1 MKTTKWSIDQT
12 HSEVSFKV
20 KHLVISTVTGFF
32 KNFEGSAETEKEDF
46 EGASVRFSADVDS
59 IDTNQKD
66 RDAHLK
72 SADFFDAANYPK
84 LTFSGLVT
92 KVSGEHKLVGE
103 LEIRGNKKE
112 VELDV
117 EFGGVVSDPWGQ
129 TKAGFEIEG
138 KISRKE
144 FGLTWSAVTE
154 AGSVVVSDQV
164 RLHLSVQLV
173 KQQVEVSSEA
183 TA

>member
-1 MKTTKWSIDQT
+1 MSTTKWIIDPT

-32 KNFEGSAETEKEDF
+32 RKFEGSAESTSEDF
-46 EGASVRFSADVDS
+46 DGATVAFSADIDS
-59 IDTNQKD
+59 IDTNQAD
-66 RDAHLK
+66 RDGHLK
-72 SADFFDAANYPK
+72 SADFFDAANHPK
-84 LTFSGLVT
+84 LTFSG
-92 KVSGEHKLVGE
+92 KVSKNGGDYKLVGD
-103 LEIRGNKKE
+103 LTIRGNKHE

-117 EFGGVVSDPWGQ
+117 DFGGVTGDPYGQ
-129 TKAGFEIEG
+129 TKAGFEMEG

-154 AGSVVVSDQV
+154 AGNVVVSDQV
-164 RLHLSVQLV
+164 KLILNVQLV
-173 KQQVEVSSEA
+173 KQVVNEMAEA

>member
-1 MKTTKWSIDQT
+1 MSTTAKWAIDPT

-20 KHLVISTVTGFF
+20 KHLVISTVTGYFR
-32 KNFEGSAETEKEDF
+32 KF
-46 EGASVRFSADVDS
+46 EGAAESSTDDFQGAKVSFSADIDS
-59 IDTNQKD
+59 IDTNQSD

-72 SADFFDAANYPK
+72 SDDFFNAAQFPK
-84 LTFSGLVT
+84 LSFSGTLEGGTLKGDLTIRDVT
-92 KVSGEHKLVGE
+92 KA
-103 LEIRGNKKE
+103 

-117 EFGGVVSDPWGQ
+117 DFGGVAEDPYGN

-144 FGLTWSAVTE
+144 FNLKWNAVTE

-164 RLHLSVQLV
+164 KIILSVQLV
-173 KQQVEVSSEA
+173 KQ
-183 TA
+183 

>member
-1 MKTTKWSIDQT
+1 MSTTKWIVDPT

-20 KHLVISTVTGFF
+20 KHLVISTVTGYFR
-32 KNFEGSAETEKEDF
+32 EF
-46 EGASVRFSADVDS
+46 EGAAESDSDSFEGAKVSFAANIDS

-72 SADFFDAANYPK
+72 SADFFDAENHPK
-84 LTFSGLVT
+84 LTFSGQVT
-92 KVSGEHKLVGE
+92 KVGGEYKLVGN

-117 EFGGVVSDPWGQ
+117 DFGGVAGDPYGQ

-164 RLHLSVQLV
+164 RLLLSVQLV
-173 KQQVEVSSEA
+173 KQ
-183 TA
+183 